1 MPLPF
6 GNVEDPVTGKERA
19 DLAGTCVEEL
29 KLPMP
34 ALIDGIDDAVG
45 KAYGGWPDRLWLI
58 GKDGKV
64 AYAGAQGPRGFDPE
78 AWAKAI
84 AAEVA
89 KGEKPGAE
97 VTVPGKDAKPAADA
111 KKSGDR

>member
-6 GNVEDPVTGKERA
+6 GNVEDPVTGKEREEV
-19 DLAGTCVEEL
+19 AGTCVEEL
-29 KLPMP
+29 DLPMP

-64 AYAGAQGPRGFDPE
+64 AYAGAQGPRGFDPG
-78 AWAKAI
+78 AWEQAI
-84 AAEVA
+84 ATEVA
-89 KGEKPGAE
+89 RLVKERPKAGDA
-97 VTVPGKDAKPAADA
+97 VPPAGPVAA
-111 KKSGDR
+111 PKRVGPR